1 MIYSVK
7 KKLIISGSIM
17 VLILITMISCNSK
30 ESRDKKNNEDFK
42 LLKNFTF
49 IVEPVPE
56 WTEVFNRNSGWFGGD
71 GIFAIPYSGKD
82 NDKESDSILFVF
94 SDTMVGEIIGDS
106 LVPGYSMVNNSLAL
120 YEKGKAPKST
130 QFFLAKDNKGQATTI
145 ITPNSK
151 NGDYYWFGD
160 GFVNATVN
168 DKLYLFSYRIRNT
181 DTNDQFPFEEVG
193 NDLLVIG
200 DKTKLPFK
208 DIKALELPFF
218 QAEGSSQKISFGA
231 GIYSELEEDEYL
243 YIYGVRGKNKE
254 LVCARVKPQELENF
268 KAWEFRQSDGWSDDR
283 ENLISLGDSVSN
295 ELSVSKL
302 AKEKYA
308 LVYQHGGILPKIYM
322 KIGKTPFGP
331 FGERIEI
338 WDTTNDI
345 KDPDLF
351 TYNAK
356 AHPAISEE
364 GELLIS
370 YNVNSFKFF
379 DIIENKPNL
388 YRPRFIRVRFKNL

>member
-1 MIYSVK
+1 M
-7 KKLIISGSIM
+7 LL
-17 VLILITMISCNSK
+17 VLTTLISCNSK
-30 ESRDKKNNEDFK
+30 EGRDKNNSEDPMSVK
-42 LLKNFTF
+42 KFTF
-49 IVEPVPE
+49 TVEPAPE

-71 GIFAIPYSGKD
+71 GIFAIPYSGED
-82 NDKESDSILFVF
+82 TRKESDSILFIF

-120 YEKGKAPKST
+120 YEKGKAPET
-130 QFFLAKDNKGQATTI
+130 TRFLIAKDEKGQATAVFK
-145 ITPNSK
+145 PNFE
-151 NGDYYWFGD
+151 NGDYYWLGD

-168 DKLYLFSYRIRNT
+168 DKLYIFSYRIRNT

-200 DKTKLPFK
+200 DKNKHPFK

-218 QAEGSSQKISFGA
+218 QSEGSLPKISFGA

-243 YIYGVRGKNKE
+243 YIYGVRGQNKE

-268 KAWEFRQSDGWSDDR
+268 KAWKFRQKDGWSDDR
-283 ENLISLGDSVSN
+283 MHMISLGDSVSN

-302 AKEKYA
+302 AEDKYA
-308 LVYQHGGILPKIYM
+308 LVYQYGGILPKIYM
-322 KIGKTPFGP
+322 QIGKTPYGP

-370 YNVNSFKFF
+370 YNVNSHKFF
-379 DIIENKPNL
+379 DIIKKIPNL
-388 YRPRFIRVRFKNL
+388 YRPRFIRIKFKNL